1 MRNLQVLFLAPK
13 LRSGGLGVGVGVG
26 LGEMEAGGMRV
37 GEVQYGGLMAVLVT
51 GSETEGL

>member
-13 LRSGGLGVGVGVG
+13 LRSGGLGVGVGGG